1 MEEIQE
7 HLRTGRKFL
16 SGSIKYLLDNPE
28 PFTQPVAQPQYVT
41 APQHSQAPLGQ
52 PIMYPQIH
60 PSQPVIY
67 PQLPSSIPGTPSA
80 HITPTIQS
88 QPGYSS
94 IQNHSSQPA
103 GHPQSPLYG
112 PQPHTPT
119 PNRPQY
125 GHPLAQTGPQYGQP
139 VAQNNT
145 PFVYPGPQKWTAA
158 Y

>member
-41 APQHSQAPLGQ
+41 APQH
-52 PIMYPQIH
+52 PQIH

-67 PQLPSSIPGTPSA
+67 PQLPSSIPGTPSV
-80 HITPTIQS
+80 HIAPTPQP
-88 QPGYSS
+88 QPGYSP
-94 IQNHSSQPA
+94 IQNYSSQPA
-103 GHPQSPLYG
+103 RHPQSPLYE

-125 GHPLAQTGPQYGQP
+125 NYPLAQTGPQYGQP